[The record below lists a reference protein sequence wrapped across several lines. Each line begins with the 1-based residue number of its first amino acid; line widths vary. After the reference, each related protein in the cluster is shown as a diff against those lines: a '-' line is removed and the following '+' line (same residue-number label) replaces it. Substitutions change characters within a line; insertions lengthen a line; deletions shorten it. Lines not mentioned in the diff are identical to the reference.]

1 MRILRELSRRK
12 LRTSLTITGITIGI
26 WALVVFSSLAN
37 QINGLVGMGSEYFA
51 DKIVVTDGMA
61 FGSSPMRLNDVEII
75 AGLDGVGAVQ
85 PKVEIPWDP
94 DPAIGFGAP
103 DFLVGTIPG
112 ADAGFET
119 FTLELAT
126 GRQLI
131 AEDTGNVV
139 VLGSTIAR
147 KYGVV
152 AGGTVDIRGES
163 FEVLGT
169 LQPTLSSPDTNGFI
183 QLSTAQALY
192 LGDLPPLVAESLQA
206 DELAN
211 QIVVF
216 PEVGADPTTVAA
228 SIEAAVENSAT
239 MTGAEFSETVGAT
252 TVIFNAIIIGVA
264 AISLIVG
271 GLSVINTMAMSV
283 AERTREIGIR
293 RAIGG
298 SRRRIVRELVAEAG
312 VIGLLGGLIGLG
324 LGAAVVV
331 LVNEAGRSSGTVLF
345 DLTAQTAAFAVGFS
359 TILGMVAG
367 IIPAWTAAR
376 LDPVSALR
384 YE

>member
-51 DKIVVTDGMA
+51 DKIVVNDGMA
-61 FGSSPMRLNDVEII
+61 FGSSPMPLDDVEII

-183 QLSTAQALY
+183 PLSTAQALY

-228 SIEAAVENSAT
+228 AIEAAVENSAT

>member
-61 FGSSPMRLNDVEII
+61 FGSSPMRLDDVEII

-139 VLGSTIAR
+139 VLGSTLAR

-183 QLSTAQALY
+183 PLSTAQALY

-228 SIEAAVENSAT
+228 AIEAAVENSAT

>member
-61 FGSSPMRLNDVEII
+61 FGSSPMRLDDVEII

-183 QLSTAQALY
+183 PLSTAQALY

-228 SIEAAVENSAT
+228 EIEAAVENSAT
-239 MTGAEFSETVGAT
+239 MTGAEFSKTVGAT

>member
-61 FGSSPMRLNDVEII
+61 FGSSPMRLDDVEII

-131 AEDTGNVV
+131 DEDTGNVV

-183 QLSTAQALY
+183 PLSTAQALY

-228 SIEAAVENSAT
+228 AIEAAVENSAT

>member
-61 FGSSPMRLNDVEII
+61 FGSSPMRLDDVEII

-183 QLSTAQALY
+183 PLSTAQALY

-228 SIEAAVENSAT
+228 AIEAAVENSAT

-298 SRRRIVRELVAEAG
+298 SRRRIVRELVTEAG